1 MRRDLLRSLQPLF
14 STVLFYGFV
23 PWCSADG
30 CWGQPRGL
38 VVFCLRACQQ
48 QGLTIAA
55 SQVCL
60 TCCSR
65 DVMVKVDQICH
76 KNSIK
81 FFTGD
86 IFGYHGYMFANLG
99 EHEFVE

>member
-1 MRRDLLRSLQPLF
+1 MVCLTHMQPL
-14 STVLFYGFV
+14 SL
-23 PWCSADG
+23 
-30 CWGQPRGL
+30 L
-38 VVFCLRACQQ
+38 L
-48 QGLTIAA
+48 
-55 SQVCL
+55 QVCL

-65 DVMVKVDQICH
+65 DVIVKVDQICH

-86 IFGYHGYMFANLG
+86 VFGYHGYTFANLG